1 MLIRQYVRNCKY
13 VVINGLGKSWSK
25 CPMKIPNSFTAVSQ
39 QFQDSFMY
47 HSKVSMQ
54 SSRPLQT
61 TA

>member
-1 MLIRQYVRNCKY
+1 MPGNISVWF
-13 VVINGLGKSWSK
+13 LGGYCFSSK
-25 CPMKIPNSFTAVSQ
+25 NILAKIPNSFTAVSG

>member
-1 MLIRQYVRNCKY
+1 MSGNISVWF
-13 VVINGLGKSWSK
+13 LGGYCFWLLKSLSLNT
-25 CPMKIPNSFTAVSQ
+25 NSFTAVSGH
-39 QFQDSFMY
+39 FQDSFMY